1 MAVFKCKLCGG
12 TIEVKDNGIGVCDSC
27 GTKQTIPNTNDEKKM
42 NLLDRA
48 NHFRMQNDFDKAMS
62 IYEQVLEEDTTDS
75 DIYYSIAL
83 CRYGITYVD
92 DPKTKKKIPTINRMQ
107 NVKFTEDADFVMA
120 VKYAEPEQARFY
132 KEEGEYL
139 DKVQQGIMDITK
151 NEKPYDVF
159 ICYKETDDNGERTRD
174 SVLANDLYHGLTNE
188 GFKVFFARITLEG
201 KLGVAYEPYIFAA
214 LQSSKVMVVLGTKKE
229 YFNAVWVKNEW
240 SRYISLMNE
249 GANKTLIPA
258 FRDMDPYDLPD
269 EFSNLQ
275 ALDMSKLGFMQDL
288 IRGIKKIVVG
298 TKETTPDKVDGS
310 SDKVSSLLKRVKVFL
325 DDGDFKKAQ
334 EYCEKALD
342 INAEDS
348 NVYLY
353 KLMIENKCKSVEELM
368 NTGIDFNDASTN
380 FNKALKFANQNQE
393 NLLKEINNES
403 LYRYAKSNISSGHD
417 DTAINT
423 LNKILDYKDSAEL
436 KEKYEERIRERNE
449 QLRIEEEK
457 KIEKRNRVLSK
468 IFDIISTMI
477 AIPMVQY
484 ICDDI
489 RYFIEH
495 KEWQIREGRDSFILP
510 VSYRDLEMVYNV
522 HELLAIIITFIII
535 GLTRKMSYR
544 KCVIM
549 IICNF
554 ILHYYIYREYWGQ
567 RYTILCIVSFP
578 VLVAMLFNIARC
590 LVKRLKFK
598 KFRLYFKD

>member
-554 ILHYYIYREYWGQ
+554 I
-567 RYTILCIVSFP
+567 
-578 VLVAMLFNIARC
+578 
-590 LVKRLKFK
+590 
-598 KFRLYFKD
+598 